1 MWVELECMYGTRI
14 FLRSTVQ
21 RQRCSDE
28 SKNRQKKWGEGCS
41 QVHHD
46 LFCNV
51 QDIVRWSLTN
61 IKSSLVVRHILNT
74 YQINCGFLS
83 PERSRNNTRD
93 KLRYHF
99 WRVWYHRSY
108 FFFGRLFVLQKC
120 DGHLTMSSRVVTSF
134 ILLTVSNF
142 VGPPSPLRSH
152 KYHLPPPSLRK
163 FLTTFSTISLFFIK
177 IVCTSSSG
185 VEPATTP
192 PPPLKIVIY
201 RHRLAHWLINPCCNG
216 NGEFLV

>member
-1 MWVELECMYGTRI
+1 MYCTYSRDSVVWLQGVFFNNKRINSNIWLWVELECMYGTHI

-28 SKNRQKKWGEGCS
+28 SKNRPKKWGEGCS

-46 LFCNV
+46 MFCNV

-74 YQINCGFLS
+74 YHINCGFLS

-93 KLRYHF
+93 KLRYLF

-108 FFFGRLFVLQKC
+108 FFR
-120 DGHLTMSSRVVTSF
+120 TVVCFTE
-134 ILLTVSNF
+134 VWW
-142 VGPPSPLRSH
+142 PPDH
-152 KYHLPPPSLRK
+152 
-163 FLTTFSTISLFFIK
+163 
-177 IVCTSSSG
+177 
-185 VEPATTP
+185 EQ
-192 PPPLKIVIY
+192 
-201 RHRLAHWLINPCCNG
+201 PCCNIIHTPDC
-216 NGEFLV
+216 F